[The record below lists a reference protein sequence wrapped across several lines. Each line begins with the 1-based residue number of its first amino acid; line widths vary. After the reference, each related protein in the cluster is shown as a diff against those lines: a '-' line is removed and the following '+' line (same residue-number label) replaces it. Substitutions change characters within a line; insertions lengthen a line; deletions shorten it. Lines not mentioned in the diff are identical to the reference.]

1 MNGQVQQLV
10 REIVQMGSDDKER
23 AAALGVSPRT
33 ITEYKAGR
41 FPRIITILLE
51 RNIVVLRKW
60 LEPIGAEEAR
70 PNADCDEED
79 ADVGAQTSQGKG

>member
-70 PNADCDEED
+70 PNADCDEI
-79 ADVGAQTSQGKG
+79 ARKGVAG